1 MARLGLYELLPHR
14 TGEEGGT
21 PAEFKANLKRK
32 VKCIRNVGT
41 YDRVVI
47 AATRQRLRATTGAT
61 STHGSMNNRPSR
73 QNASLR
79 KPSAAAAMPAVSP
92 VSPTAPSPPSEETPK
107 SIIDQGYAV
116 EAGDH
121 REPATLNSHGS
132 AYAETASLPLQLTA
146 VEDSASVQLALIEVL
161 QSLAAHQLDPKRA
174 GLLLYGLQVASANA
188 KNVQVDA
195 NSIRSISYTKEGIP
209 LATQE
214 HGWDVEDIE
223 EADRLAEEEEEEEED

>member
-1 MARLGLYELLPHR
+1 MLVGRPHKNPGAISGTHAAQRSRLP
-14 TGEEGGT
+14 
-21 PAEFKANLKRK
+21 
-32 VKCIRNVGT
+32 
-41 YDRVVI
+41 
-47 AATRQRLRATTGAT
+47 Q
-61 STHGSMNNRPSR
+61 
-73 QNASLR
+73 
-79 KPSAAAAMPAVSP
+79 VS
-92 VSPTAPSPPSEETPK
+92 VETWHQP
-107 SIIDQGYAV
+107 
-116 EAGDH
+116 EAI
-121 REPATLNSHGS
+121 
-132 AYAETASLPLQLTA
+132 PLQLTA

-223 EADRLAEEEEEEEED
+223 EADRLAEEEEEDN

>member
-32 VKCIRNVGT
+32 VKCIRNAGT

-47 AATRQRLRATTGAT
+47 AATRQRLKATTGAT
-61 STHGSMNNRPSR
+61 STRGSMNSKAQQAKRTAQEAERRSRDASR
-73 QNASLR
+73 QPRLANGTFAPPQETIDQSTD
-79 KPSAAAAMPAVSP
+79 P
-92 VSPTAPSPPSEETPK
+92 VSSATGPGAQCPSVWTWDPEET
-107 SIIDQGYAV
+107 I
-116 EAGDH
+116 
-121 REPATLNSHGS
+121 
-132 AYAETASLPLQLTA
+132 PLQLTA
-146 VEDSASVQLALIEVL
+146 AEDSASIQLALIEVL

-188 KNVQVDA
+188 KNVHVHA

-214 HGWDVEDIE
+214 HGWDVEDME
-223 EADRLAEEEEEEEED
+223 EADRQAEEEGEED